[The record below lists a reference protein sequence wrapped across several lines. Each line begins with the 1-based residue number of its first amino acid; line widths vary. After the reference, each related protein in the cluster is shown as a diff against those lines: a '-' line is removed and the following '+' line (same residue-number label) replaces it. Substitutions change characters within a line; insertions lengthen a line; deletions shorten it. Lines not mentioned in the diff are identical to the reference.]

1 MSKYKSKSFLDSF
14 KNALRGIRLLWKSE
28 KNFRTHSLIA
38 LLVLVLAGFVGFGAE
53 EIAILVMMIG
63 IVLICEMINS
73 AIEYTLDAVYKNKYS
88 KLVGMAKDI
97 AAGAVTL
104 SAFTSIVVG
113 VLMFVNQIFD

>member
-1 MSKYKSKSFLDSF
+1 M
-14 KNALRGIRLLWKSE
+14 LWKSE

>member
-1 MSKYKSKSFLDSF
+1 MSKYKSKSFFDSF

>member
-14 KNALRGIRLLWKSE
+14 KNAFRGIRVLWKSE